1 MTMAIA
7 LGRRNGLIMPTR
19 STAQSESAAELAR
32 LVDRIREELLESFS
46 VRDKAERAFDELEG
60 VRSEASA
67 EGWDGYEGKPM
78 HPGAYLNAK
87 LFIAALPTTAPQ
99 PEVSADPDGDV
110 ALDWYFG
117 PRQALSVSIGS
128 DGRCTFAWIR
138 GHRTFRGTDWVDDDG
153 IPENIANALWQLARE
168 VPREQTAV
176 R

>member
-7 LGRRNGLIMPTR
+7 LGRRNGLISPTR
-19 STAQSESAAELAR
+19 STAQSEPAAELAR
-32 LVDRIREELLESFS
+32 LVEKIRKELLESFS
-46 VRDKAERAFDELEG
+46 VRDRAERTFDELEE
-60 VRSEASA
+60 VRNEASA
-67 EGWDGYEGKPM
+67 EGWDGYGGKPM
-78 HPGAYLNAK
+78 SPDAFLNAK

-117 PRQALSVSIGS
+117 PRKALSVSISS
-128 DGRCTFAWIR
+128 DGRCAFAWIR

-153 IPENIANALWQLARE
+153 IPENVANALWQLARE
-168 VPREQTAV
+168 VPREGPAV